1 MKPLTKRHI
10 TVVALLAL
18 VFAFAAYH
26 DKPSD
31 TQELTDMQADLT
43 DAQVD
48 ALVAWL
54 ARK

>member
-1 MKPLTKRHI
+1 MSPLAKRHI

-31 TQELTDMQADLT
+31 SQELADMQADLT
-43 DAQVD
+43 DAQAD
-48 ALVAWL
+48 AMVAGL
-54 ARK
+54 GRK